1 MQTILPDAEADIHLK
16 VEYERIRKS
25 IGIYKISK

>member
-1 MQTILPDAEADIHLK
+1 MQTILPDAEVDLK